1 VCPRGTNLS
10 ITLEA
15 ARVGEA
21 ASRPPPGS
29 ARPPAARLGEADGRQ
44 EPRAVGPHHD
54 LRRTGQGAPRGGGES
69 ERAQQ
74 QAGQAD
80 SNWAG
85 DAR

>member
-29 ARPPAARLGEADGRQ
+29 ARLMAARSPAPSAPTTTSGKPDRERRAAEEKASGHGSRLGRQ
-44 EPRAVGPHHD
+44 IA
-54 LRRTGQGAPRGGGES
+54 TGQETRG
-69 ERAQQ
+69 RRI
-74 QAGQAD
+74 
-80 SNWAG
+80 G
-85 DAR
+85 D